1 MRISDWSSDVCSSD
15 LNWLLSRG
23 DQFDKGSH
31 LNRIYSAMVG
41 NGSTPEGVIQTLKEF
56 PDLLNFQ
63 SGFLLAPGFDGRDN
77 EFRAALERR
86 YELIAVDPDAALSA
100 MLGRRKITNRKDNEA
115 NYALDPVDLQGS
127 RDRTL
132 NVEGNSG

>member
-56 PDLLNFQ
+56 PDLLNFL
-63 SGFLLAPGFDGRDN
+63 SLFLLAPGFVWIDN
-77 EFRAALERR
+77 EFR
-86 YELIAVDPDAALSA
+86 SA
-100 MLGRRKITNRKDNEA
+100 LGRRFYLFA
-115 NYALDPVDLQGS
+115 FFPYAAFSAILGRRSISLRRFIFSSFSFFPFFLFYFLVLFFFS
-127 RDRTL
+127 FFF
-132 NVEGNSG
+132 